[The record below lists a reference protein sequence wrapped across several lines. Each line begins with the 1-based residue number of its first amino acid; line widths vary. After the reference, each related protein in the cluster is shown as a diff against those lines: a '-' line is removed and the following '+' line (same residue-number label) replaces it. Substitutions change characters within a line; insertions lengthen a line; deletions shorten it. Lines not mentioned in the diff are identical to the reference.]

1 MIMMRVCRKPLL
13 KSKHKKL
20 LKMKKILMIGLMMG
34 FKFGFAQTN
43 FYCPCGQMITFY
55 IDKSNFHKPR
65 TNCESGFGLCLKI
78 SKITVGCQPCL
89 GGKSVGSN
97 LEGNNVTGYIKSS
110 CGEVEMHLPLALA
123 DDEMFKGEKLTEFE
137 MEEGAIEIPVPD
149 SEKPVWI
156 KGGTYPVYE
165 KENELVI
172 PLSFN

>member
-1 MIMMRVCRKPLL
+1 
-13 KSKHKKL
+13 
-20 LKMKKILMIGLMMG
+20 
-34 FKFGFAQTN
+34 
-43 FYCPCGQMITFY
+43 
-55 IDKSNFHKPR
+55 
-65 TNCESGFGLCLKI
+65 
-78 SKITVGCQPCL
+78 
-89 GGKSVGSN
+89 
-97 LEGNNVTGYIKSS
+97 
-110 CGEVEMHLPLALA
+110 LALA